1 MEARK
6 DTDNMM
12 KQDKGLWNSMH
23 LAVVEYAR
31 KCRQS
36 YLSMF
41 SF

>member
-6 DTDNMM
+6 ITEKMT
-12 KQDKGLWNSMH
+12 KQDKGLWSSMH

-31 KCRQS
+31 KCRRS